1 MDGEVSA
8 VATAGI
14 EWFWYIA
21 IFLLLGLFW
30 LRRSRRRGVPRAR
43 SPRSSAVLAGASGA
57 RRSNVGRQGSLPSQ
71 PTQVEEPAVANADA
85 ELPDALD
92 QFQLLRAADLSASA
106 AARVSQLAKL
116 LALPHPVLAAMAHG
130 LDDDALVDAVL
141 SDPRLSAEVLRT
153 VNSAAFALQSPIESV
168 PRAVTYLGLNYVK
181 GLVSELALA
190 PSISL
195 RTPAQVAAAR
205 RVWNSSVVASAAA
218 QVLATQLVL
227 NAPSVAA
234 TQSVLGSLGDLCM
247 ISANAAL
254 AEAYV
259 SGSTLV
265 ERVTAQQRAV
275 GANAAIVG
283 AALASHWQLPEGL
296 RQSLQDSLLPLVTPP
311 SLHPQ
316 TDVALQ
322 RAVLCY
328 FAARLG
334 DAVAFGGLRD
344 VGQLEIDSPDAIDC
358 FHIPSYLTVTHT
370 VKLPQL
376 LQDPAIRRKLNQLVS
391 TLPTL

>member
-1 MDGEVSA
+1 

-21 IFLLLGLFW
+21 IPVVVGLWW
-30 LRRSRRRGVPRAR
+30 LRRSRLR
-43 SPRSSAVLAGASGA
+43 SIPRS
-57 RRSNVGRQGSLPSQ
+57 R
-71 PTQVEEPAVANADA
+71 PTQAAAAGVKPPLAPASVGGMQAAVPQAPHDGEAPFAEKAVEEPPAV
-85 ELPDALD
+85 LS
-92 QFQLLRAADLSASA
+92 QFQLLMAPDLSAPA
-106 AARVSQLAKL
+106 AERVSQLAKL
-116 LALPHPVLAAMAHG
+116 LALPHPILTEMANG
-130 LDDDALVDAVL
+130 LDDDALVDVVL

-205 RVWNSSVVASAAA
+205 RVWNSSIVASAAA
-218 QVLATQLVL
+218 QVLATQLAL
-227 NAPSVAA
+227 KAPSVAA

-254 AEAYV
+254 AAAYA
-259 SGSTLV
+259 SGSTLL
-265 ERVTAQQRAV
+265 ERVNAQQLAV

-283 AALASHWQLPEGL
+283 AALASHWQLPDSV
-296 RQSLQDSLLPLVTPP
+296 RQSLQDSLLLLVTPP

-316 TDVALQ
+316 TDHLALQ
-322 RAVLCY
+322 RSVLCY

-344 VGQLEIDSPDAIDC
+344 VGLLENEFPDASDC
-358 FHIPSYLTVTHT
+358 FYIASYLPLTQMA
-370 VKLPQL
+370 KLPQL
-376 LQDPAIRRKLNQLVS
+376 IQDPAVRRKLNRII
-391 TLPTL
+391 TALPT